1 MMPLSSQSHRVHGV
15 AAQLTGV
22 AGEDA
27 AVAQAARLQ
36 HKQQLGQQPLQLIDG
51 PALHCSALKAALN
64 QAPPHRFQPPCS
76 SQAQRLHDHLSVL
89 SLTSQW
95 VTFMKSHM
103 QKWLQ
108 CGHIDTVSVPDT

>member
-1 MMPLSSQSHRVHGV
+1 MGQQHSLFDKSLITSLPGELTLAPHAPSPGWHVLLPLLFVSLL
-15 AAQLTGV
+15 QLTGL

-64 QAPPHRFQPPCS
+64 QASPHCFQPPC
-76 SQAQRLHDHLSVL
+76 
-89 SLTSQW
+89 TS
-95 VTFMKSHM
+95 
-103 QKWLQ
+103 
-108 CGHIDTVSVPDT
+108 